1 MGTSPVSYNVKAV
14 MPRNLIF
21 YFLIILLLT
30 ACTSQAPADLP
41 AGKTGDDSHAPV
53 ILRVVER
60 EETKTGKLTLYKDIY
75 FTDPDGDATTVVN
88 KLISLDPEGGIFASL
103 SDDII
108 TASMEEQKQE
118 ALVIS
123 PLVCGSAPD
132 PLSFTVE
139 DRIRDQAGNLSEP
152 VILTFSCPATR
163 VNNTPYLII
172 GLVISLCL
180 LVGAWLFFR
189 RHPSQKASAGNSLLL
204 FFGLLFPLRF
214 MHLILH
220 EGGHAISDFTRLSS
234 NLVLY
239 VHPFAFPGY
248 SRPMFEANNVW
259 SHAAGAVTALLLS
272 LVIFIPL
279 WKHRSIATL
288 PFVMLFPWTAINDGM
303 YIASVQNGDFYNIMR
318 ITGLPAVL
326 FMAIGLIIVAVGAF
340 FFFSLL
346 PLCGLAPNDK
356 KALFLIPASMFL
368 WGVLSKVIAYYLVP
382 GSAFAVRWHLAGEI
396 NSPPYLL
403 WYPIIGGL
411 LALIYT
417 TLYHRFYQRLPARWQ
432 TETASLT
439 WRDLRIPGLVFIISV
454 ILGLVVIL

>member
-1 MGTSPVSYNVKAV
+1 
-14 MPRNLIF
+14 
-21 YFLIILLLT
+21 
-30 ACTSQAPADLP
+30 
-41 AGKTGDDSHAPV
+41 
-53 ILRVVER
+53 
-60 EETKTGKLTLYKDIY
+60 
-75 FTDPDGDATTVVN
+75 
-88 KLISLDPEGGIFASL
+88 
-103 SDDII
+103 
-108 TASMEEQKQE
+108 
-118 ALVIS
+118 
-123 PLVCGSAPD
+123 
-132 PLSFTVE
+132 
-139 DRIRDQAGNLSEP
+139 
-152 VILTFSCPATR
+152 

-189 RHPSQKASAGNSLLL
+189 RHPSQKAPAGNSLLL